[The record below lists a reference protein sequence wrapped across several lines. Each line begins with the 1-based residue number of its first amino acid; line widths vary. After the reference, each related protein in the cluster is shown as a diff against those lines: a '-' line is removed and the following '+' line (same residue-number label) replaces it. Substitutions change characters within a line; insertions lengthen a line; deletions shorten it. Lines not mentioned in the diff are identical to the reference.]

1 MKQCQQVNK
10 EGIEKRDELII
21 RIKELVE
28 IQKNTEKNILEAKK
42 RIEIYEITAK
52 TQLEKKIEKLTS
64 LPINDCDDMPIS
76 DDVIE
81 LWYQSDY

>member
-1 MKQCQQVNK
+1 LKQCQQVNK